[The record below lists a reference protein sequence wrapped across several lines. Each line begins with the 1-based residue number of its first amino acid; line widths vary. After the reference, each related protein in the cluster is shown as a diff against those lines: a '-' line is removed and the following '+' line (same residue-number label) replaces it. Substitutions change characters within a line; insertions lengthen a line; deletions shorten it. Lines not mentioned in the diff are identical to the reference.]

1 MNYLPGLESH
11 LNNLVADLLLQRH
24 EDAIVFLGE
33 GESALIEEGLDILEL
48 SVVLV
53 LVLDLLL
60 EGATKL
66 LSTVIDRIR
75 EGTRLGR
82 SSEEARASHSHCHD
96 SASGA
101 HAARAAAH
109 KESLHRLLGKHVVF
123 VGAFFEWRQGNL
135 LIIEVLSIRL
145 LYSPLLAAGL
155 NLPN

>member
-33 GESALIEEGLDILEL
+33 GESALVEEGLDILEL

-66 LSTVIDRIR
+66 LSSVID
-75 EGTRLGR
+75 
-82 SSEEARASHSHCHD
+82 
-96 SASGA
+96 
-101 HAARAAAH
+101 
-109 KESLHRLLGKHVVF
+109 
-123 VGAFFEWRQGNL
+123 
-135 LIIEVLSIRL
+135 
-145 LYSPLLAAGL
+145 
-155 NLPN
+155 